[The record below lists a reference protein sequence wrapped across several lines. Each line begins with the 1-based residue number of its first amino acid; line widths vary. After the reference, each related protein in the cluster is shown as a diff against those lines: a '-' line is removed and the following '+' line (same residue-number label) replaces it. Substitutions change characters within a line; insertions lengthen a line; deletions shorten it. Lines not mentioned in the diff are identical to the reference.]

1 MMVGAVL
8 LSYSEKHYSPH
19 SKKFFRIICAAVSST
34 AVLRTGNTYDF
45 CTSPGQTSE
54 RGKTG
59 CELGLQTYTTP
70 IWQDMQE

>member
-1 MMVGAVL
+1 MRNITVLVVKSFSELYVL
-8 LSYSEKHYSPH
+8 LG
-19 SKKFFRIICAAVSST
+19 T

-45 CTSPGQTSE
+45 STSLGQTSE

-70 IWQDMQE
+70 IWQDMEE